1 MLLGDHAC
9 AVLQREHER
18 STGQVCEPIDR
29 TGGDVRR
36 VCSSDMIGALGSTM
50 GMWPPRTNV
59 GDMFSLLIL
68 SKGDKSLSLLRFPSD
83 ATGIMGDCPVCLY
96 ADLSED
102 SRAIIYF
109 EDATTSG
116 HDIF

>member
-1 MLLGDHAC
+1 MLRL
-9 AVLQREHER
+9 
-18 STGQVCEPIDR
+18 
-29 TGGDVRR
+29 
-36 VCSSDMIGALGSTM
+36 
-50 GMWPPRTNV
+50 
-59 GDMFSLLIL
+59 
-68 SKGDKSLSLLRFPSD
+68 PSD